1 MTFKVLVDATPRA
14 EAFAENLV
22 KAAEL
27 FAGVSLESV
36 KNFGSAPS
44 EEPKNDKPAQDKE
57 PTEAFAD
64 KTQYWKHEGSDD
76 IIKIE
81 KGESLSIL
89 GGDIFDP
96 ATKADFDKQEKAA
109 AANEAAQ
116 KKAQEEK
123 AATEK
128 VEAKTEEAQKTYVL
142 EDVRAQLKALM
153 DAGKQDSAS
162 EILNKYGAAK
172 LSVLDKA
179 SYGDVIND
187 IKELLGTA

>member
-57 PTEAFAD
+57 PT
-64 KTQYWKHEGSDD
+64 
-76 IIKIE
+76 
-81 KGESLSIL
+81 
-89 GGDIFDP
+89 
-96 ATKADFDKQEKAA
+96 KADFDKQEKAA

-123 AATEK
+123 ATTEK